1 VRLDSGF
8 YRTDLLADC
17 RARGARFSVSVP
29 RSSAMW
35 AALERIEEHDWAPA
49 EGMER
54 AEVAETGYRP
64 AGWAAEELRL
74 IVRRVAHSASELSE
88 DPRARRRRTIPQE
101 QLAMGIEGRADPV
114 YGYSFVLTDRA
125 GSTTCVERHHR
136 ERAQVEERIKDQ
148 KLGVSL
154 RHLPFSDLE
163 ANRVWLYS
171 TALAPHV
178 GTLTRNILT
187 PRLARPSFHEVRER
201 LAEVIMEA
209 ATGRTAFYSSA
220 RLCDLRGAFRLRG
233 ACPADPPTLKRAPS
247 ASRTPPLPPSPTLR
261 VRWGGVH
268 RPGTKRSLG
277 A

>member
-136 ERAQVEERIKDQ
+136 ERARVEGASR
-148 KLGVSL
+148 
-154 RHLPFSDLE
+154 
-163 ANRVWLYS
+163 
-171 TALAPHV
+171 
-178 GTLTRNILT
+178 TR
-187 PRLARPSFHEVRER
+187 S
-201 LAEVIMEA
+201 
-209 ATGRTAFYSSA
+209 
-220 RLCDLRGAFRLRG
+220 
-233 ACPADPPTLKRAPS
+233 S
-247 ASRTPPLPPSPTLR
+247 ASRCAICPSRTSRPTASGSIR
-261 VRWGGVH
+261 R
-268 RPGTKRSLG
+268 RSRHTS
-277 A
+277 AP